1 MTARDFPP
9 IHPGEILLS
18 EFIQPYDLNLSQLA
32 QNIGMPVRRVREIVR
47 GKRTITA
54 ATAPRLARY
63 FSTSTEFWLNLQSHY
78 DLEMAL
84 EQLGNRLEQE
94 VKPLAMRH
102 TVTETTLSP

>member
-1 MTARDFPP
+1 MTTRDFSP

-18 EFIQPYDLNLSQLA
+18 EFIEPYGLTPNRLA
-32 QNIGMPVRRVREIVR
+32 RSIGVPARRIQEIVR
-47 GKRTITA
+47 GSRAITA
-54 ATAPRLARY
+54 DTALRLARY

-84 EQLGNRLEQE
+84 EQLGDRLERE

-102 TVTETTLSP
+102 TVTETTLLP